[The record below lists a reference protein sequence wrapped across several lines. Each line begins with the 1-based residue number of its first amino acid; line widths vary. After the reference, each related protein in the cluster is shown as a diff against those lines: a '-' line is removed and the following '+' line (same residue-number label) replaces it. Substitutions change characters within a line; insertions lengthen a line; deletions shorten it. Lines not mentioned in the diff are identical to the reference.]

1 MRFPRLNAS
10 TTSSASS
17 KSKISGWVSKAKE
30 FLVPQTVEARK
41 ARFTQYKDLGIFVG
55 SILVVY
61 IFEDKIR
68 NFIEIDTDELRRMT
82 EQMWLRDV
90 DSLFFSVEANHI
102 SESDLLFFG
111 SQKEVLGGRDRVD

>member
-82 EQMWLRDV
+82 EQM
-90 DSLFFSVEANHI
+90 
-102 SESDLLFFG
+102 
-111 SQKEVLGGRDRVD
+111 